1 VNFLTIFLEKFI
13 DQILKA
19 RNKLAKFLNPK
30 NYLIQSAQIKRK
42 KHKINDYPL
51 NI

>member
-19 RNKLAKFLNPK
+19 RNKLAKFFTPEAFDFKQHHAVILA
-30 NYLIQSAQIKRK
+30 L
-42 KHKINDYPL
+42 
-51 NI
+51 